1 MAGVDFLKIEE
12 NSNFFSHKNIGNLAV
27 PHSFGFNRFLNF
39 IPIMKRKNHW
49 IATSL
54 PFFAILIL
62 AACGSIKEPNLR
74 GIENVRVD
82 KINSA
87 TSTMRLDLR
96 YFNPN
101 KFRVKL
107 KNASGDA
114 WLEGK
119 KLGSFSLD
127 SAVYVSANSDFT
139 LPVTLEV
146 DMRRVLSNTLTLLL
160 SNEVTLKID
169 GTARIGKS
177 GITINYPLKY
187 EGKQKLSDLLG
198 QSSTNVIQK

>member
-1 MAGVDFLKIEE
+1 M
-12 NSNFFSHKNIGNLAV
+12 
-27 PHSFGFNRFLNF
+27 NRFQYRL
-39 IPIMKRKNHW
+39 
-49 IATSL
+49 IATL
-54 PFFAILIL
+54 PLQAAFFL
-62 AACGSIKEPNLR
+62 ASCGSIKQPDLR

-119 KLGSFSLD
+119 KLGCFSLD
-127 SAVYVSANSDFT
+127 SSVNVSANSDFT

-146 DMRRVLSNTLTLLL
+146 DMKRVLSNTLTLLL
-160 SNEVTLKID
+160 KNEVTLKID

-177 GITINYPLKY
+177 GITIKYPLKY

-198 QSSTNVIQK
+198 TSPTTVIQK

>member
-1 MAGVDFLKIEE
+1 MSRYQIR
-12 NSNFFSHKNIGNLAV
+12 I
-27 PHSFGFNRFLNF
+27 
-39 IPIMKRKNHW
+39 
-49 IATSL
+49 IASL
-54 PFFAILIL
+54 PLQAAFFL
-62 AACGSIKEPNLR
+62 ASCGSIKEPELK

-82 KINSA
+82 KISSKNS
-87 TSTMRLDLR
+87 TLRLDLQ

-127 SAVYVSANSDFT
+127 SAVNVLASSYFT

-146 DMRRVLSNTLTLLL
+146 DMKKVLSNTLTLLL

-198 QSSTNVIQK
+198 QSSSNVIQ

>member
-1 MAGVDFLKIEE
+1 M
-12 NSNFFSHKNIGNLAV
+12 
-27 PHSFGFNRFLNF
+27 NRFQYRL
-39 IPIMKRKNHW
+39 
-49 IATSL
+49 IASL
-54 PFFAILIL
+54 PLQIAFVL
-62 AACGSIKEPNLR
+62 ASCGSIKEPDLR

-127 SAVYVSANSDFT
+127 SAVNVSPKSDFT

-146 DMRRVLSNTLTLLL
+146 DMKRVLSNTLTLLL

-187 EGKQKLSDLLG
+187 EGKQKLSELLG

>member
-1 MAGVDFLKIEE
+1 MSRYQIR
-12 NSNFFSHKNIGNLAV
+12 I
-27 PHSFGFNRFLNF
+27 
-39 IPIMKRKNHW
+39 
-49 IATSL
+49 IASL
-54 PFFAILIL
+54 PLQAAFFL
-62 AACGSIKEPNLR
+62 ASCGSIKEPELK

-82 KINSA
+82 KISSKNS
-87 TSTMRLDLR
+87 TLRLDLQ

-127 SAVYVSANSDFT
+127 SAVNVLASSNFT
-139 LPVTLEV
+139 LPVTLDV
-146 DMRRVLSNTLTLLL
+146 DMKKVLSNTLTLLL

-198 QSSTNVIQK
+198 QSSSNVIQ